1 MAAGGSSR
9 KLGEIVDSVADIEG
23 VLVKAVDFDH
33 SIDDDDTS
41 DLATA
46 EITVEYSGYI
56 DPAADTDMEDN

>member
-23 VLVKAVDFDH
+23 ILVKAVNLNH
-33 SIDDDDTS
+33 SIDDDTS

-56 DPAADTDMEDN
+56 DPAADTDMGDS